1 MVIFSRHMIMLGG
14 SLTRYRTP
22 VLASQKGDGWLRNVV
37 SKAGNVVMQPV
48 RAAGGAVRNK
58 ARATKRKLIA
68 SAAEAASD
76 LADEMS
82 QRVYK
87 KAKSRLND
95 VFGEV

>member
-1 MVIFSRHMIMLGG
+1 MLGG
-14 SLTRYRTP
+14 ALTRYRTP
-22 VLASQKGDGWLRNVV
+22 VLASQKGEGWLRNVA
-37 SKAGNVVMQPV
+37 SKAGNVVMQPI

-68 SAAEAASD
+68 TAADAAAD

-87 KAKSRLND
+87 KAKRRIND
-95 VFGEV
+95 VFGEA